1 MRRWII
7 YLLRRW
13 DGRIY
18 VLSLNVY
25 KVVVVRIDETTHSP
39 SSNAVLNNIYP
50 TQTGQYSQNHV
61 GINQSTTKESCGQ
74 QPHTRLSSAPRL
86 DLDSHS
92 PCLPTSKGHSARPT
106 RYHDTSKLPFRASI
120 PLLCQP
126 TERPRKHQHQLR
138 VLSRDLRS
146 RSSRHARDMMQIQR
160 ESTGREASD
169 SMCLMRTVR

>member
-61 GINQSTTKESCGQ
+61 GINQSTIQTKLRSA
-74 QPHTRLSSAPRL
+74 TNVRLSSAPRL

-106 RYHDTSKLPFRASI
+106 RYHDTSKLPSI
-120 PLLCQP
+120 PLLCQQP
-126 TERPRKHQHQLR
+126 ERPRKHQHQTR

-160 ESTGREASD
+160 ESTGSEASD
-169 SMCLMRTVR
+169 SICRTRTVR